1 MILSMSIMQSK
12 HVEASFIVKWNYSE
26 ALRTLPLIENRVS
39 VHRDHGVVPR
49 QIDEVIEGQ

>member
-1 MILSMSIMQSK
+1 MSIMQSK